1 MVENM
6 KVNSETIKTGEIL
19 VEIFRNEIVESVHS
33 GHLLILGADG
43 RERLSLGS
51 TKHAMYPRSAI
62 KAIQASAMVR
72 NGLKLEPN
80 LLALVCSSHAG
91 TSEHMDGALAILKSA
106 GLDESALKNTPDKP
120 LGEKER
126 RAWGNSA
133 PTSLAANCSGKHSG
147 MVATCALNG
156 WDISTY
162 LTPNHELQ
170 IAYRKELEQLSGE
183 KVSQVAVDGCGA
195 PLFAIS
201 LTGLAKAIHALTV
214 SKDPVHQEVVNACR
228 NFPIMVS
235 GEGRLP
241 TLAMQKVPGLFCKDG
256 AEGVIVLSLQDGQTL
271 VWKISDGSFRGA
283 AQLMAAGL
291 ARMGIQVEFEPEF
304 IYGGGQVVGE
314 IRASTLLH
322 HG

>member
-1 MVENM
+1 MI
-6 KVNSETIKTGEIL
+6 SSGEIL
-19 VEIFRNEIVESVHS
+19 VEVVRNELVESVHS
-33 GHLLILGADG
+33 GHLLILGTDG
-43 RERLSLGS
+43 REKLSLGS

-72 NGLKLEPN
+72 NGLKLEPK

-241 TLAMQKVPGLFCKDG
+241 TTAMQKVPGLFCKDG
-256 AEGVIVLSLQDGQTL
+256 AEGVIVLSMQDGQTL

>member
-1 MVENM
+1 MI
-6 KVNSETIKTGEIL
+6 SSGEIL
-19 VEIFRNEIVESVHS
+19 VEVVRNELVESVHS

-43 RERLSLGS
+43 REKLSLGS

-72 NGLKLEPN
+72 NGLKLEPK

-126 RAWGNSA
+126 RAWGNGA

-228 NFPIMVS
+228 NFPIMIS

-256 AEGVIVLSLQDGQTL
+256 AEGVIVLSMQDGQTL

>member
-1 MVENM
+1 MI
-6 KVNSETIKTGEIL
+6 SSGEIL
-19 VEIFRNEIVESVHS
+19 VEVVRNELVESVHS
-33 GHLLILGADG
+33 GHLLILGTDG
-43 RERLSLGS
+43 REKLSLGS

-72 NGLKLEPN
+72 NGLKLEPK

-241 TLAMQKVPGLFCKDG
+241 TTAMQKVPGLFCKDG

-291 ARMGIQVEFEPEF
+291 SRMGIQVEFEPEF

>member
-1 MVENM
+1 M
-6 KVNSETIKTGEIL
+6 NSDPINSGEIL
-19 VEIFRNEIVESVHS
+19 VEVVRNEMVESLHS
-33 GHLLILGADG
+33 GHLLILDG
-43 RERLSLGS
+43 NGRKTLSLGS
-51 TKHAMYPRSAI
+51 TERAIYPRSAI

-72 NGLKLEPN
+72 SGLKLDPK

-120 LGEKER
+120 LGDKER
-126 RAWGNSA
+126 RAWGDNA

-147 MVATCALNG
+147 MVATCVLNG
-156 WDISTY
+156 WDIANY
-162 LTPNHELQ
+162 LNPNHELQ
-170 IAYRKELEQLSGE
+170 SACRKELETLAGE

-195 PLFAIS
+195 PLFAITLS
-201 LTGLAKAIHALTV
+201 GLAKAIHALTT
-214 SKDPVHQEVVNACR
+214 SEDPIHQEVINACR
-228 NFPIMVS
+228 KFPKMIS

-241 TLAMQKVPGLFCKDG
+241 TLAMEKVAGLFCKDG
-256 AEGVIVLSLQDGQTL
+256 AEGVVVLSLQDGQTM

-291 ARMGIQVEFEPEF
+291 ARMGIKVEFEPEKVL
-304 IYGGGQVVGE
+304 GGGQVVGE
-314 IRASTLLH
+314 IRASRLLR

>member
-1 MVENM
+1 M
-6 KVNSETIKTGEIL
+6 KVNSDPINSGEIL
-19 VEIFRNEIVESVHS
+19 VEVVRNEMVESVHS
-33 GHLLILGADG
+33 GHLVILGGDG
-43 RERLSLGS
+43 REVLALGS

-72 NGLKLEPN
+72 SGLKLEPK
-80 LLALVCSSHAG
+80 LLALVCASHAG
-91 TSEHMDGALAILKSA
+91 TTEHMAGALVILKSA
-106 GLDESALKNTPDKP
+106 GLDETALKNTPDKP
-120 LGEKER
+120 LGDKER
-126 RAWGNSA
+126 RAWGNNP

-147 MVATCALNG
+147 MVATCAING
-156 WDISTY
+156 WDVTNY
-162 LTPNHELQ
+162 LNPNHELQ
-170 IAYRKELEQLSGE
+170 IACRKELETLSGE
-183 KVSQVAVDGCGA
+183 KVFQVAVDGCGA

-201 LTGLAKAIHALTV
+201 LIGLAKAIHTLTL
-214 SKDPVHQEVVNACR
+214 SKDPIHQEVVSACR
-228 NFPIMVS
+228 KFPKMVS

-241 TLAMQKVPGLFCKDG
+241 TTAMQKVPGLFCKDG

-304 IYGGGQVVGE
+304 TYGGGQVVGE
-314 IRASTLLH
+314 IRASTLLY

>member
-1 MVENM
+1 MI
-6 KVNSETIKTGEIL
+6 SSGEIL
-19 VEIFRNEIVESVHS
+19 VEVVRNELVESVHS
-33 GHLLILGADG
+33 GHLLILGTDG

-126 RAWGNSA
+126 RAWGNGA

-147 MVATCALNG
+147 MVATSALNG